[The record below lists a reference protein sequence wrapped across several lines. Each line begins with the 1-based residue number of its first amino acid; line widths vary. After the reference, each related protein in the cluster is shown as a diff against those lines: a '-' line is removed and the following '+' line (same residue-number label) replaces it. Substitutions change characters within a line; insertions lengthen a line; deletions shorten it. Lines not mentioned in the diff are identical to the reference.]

1 MLTPD
6 QIKEKLKDRVPGIVA
21 KATGLHLNTIYKLKN
36 GESID
41 PSYET
46 MVKISA
52 YFEGETK

>member
-6 QIKEKLKDRVPGIVA
+6 QIKEKLKERVPGIVA

-41 PSYET
+41 TSYET

-52 YFEGETK
+52 YFEEETK